1 MSVLASSLDGNLQ
14 WGGCARPFKWGC
26 GGPCFD
32 AAQDKRCQAEII
44 IQGTNGMNN
53 ELQYGVIGN
62 GRLARHL
69 VHWFRSKGL
78 RVLNWSRAVAG
89 RSASVEAY
97 LASAD
102 VILLAI
108 SDDAID
114 DFIVMHPDLQAAAL
128 VHCSGARVSEYAIGV
143 HLLQTFGDVL
153 MTPADYDRIPFVVDA
168 EAATILELFPGF
180 PNPVARI
187 KKSDKPY
194 YHALCVLACSGTQML
209 WQKIQTGFEACGL
222 DPTIAVPLLRQ
233 SAEAVLI
240 DPALTITGPFSRGDT
255 QTIKSHLSALEQ
267 DPYLSVYQAFEGI
280 HRNSN

>member
-1 MSVLASSLDGNLQ
+1 
-14 WGGCARPFKWGC
+14 
-26 GGPCFD
+26 
-32 AAQDKRCQAEII
+32 
-44 IQGTNGMNN
+44 MNN

-69 VHWFRSKGL
+69 VYWFRNKGL
-78 RVLNWSRAVAG
+78 QVLTWSRAAAG
-89 RSASVEAY
+89 RGASVEAD
-97 LASAD
+97 LAAAD

-114 DFIVMHPDLQAAAL
+114 DFIMTHPELQAAAL
-128 VHCSGARVSEYAIGV
+128 VHCSGALVSKYAVGI

-153 MTPADYDRIPFVVDA
+153 MTSADYDRIPFVVES
-168 EAATILELFPGF
+168 EAAAILELFPGF
-180 PNPVARI
+180 PNPVARV

-222 DPTIAVPLLRQ
+222 DPAIAAPLLRQ

-240 DPALTITGPFSRGDT
+240 DPALTLTGPFSRGDT

-267 DPYLSVYQAFEGI
+267 DPYLPVYQAFEGLY
-280 HRNSN
+280 RNSN